1 MRMIGRAALHTLR
14 YLAGWDGPATQTTEA
29 ERQALAEHA
38 AGRRRAIEIGVFEGF
53 NTELIARELASDGRL
68 FAIDPFLPGK
78 LGFCWSKV
86 IARRQISRAGLSGRV
101 TFVRA
106 MSWDACAQLNGDFDF
121 MFIDGDHSWGG
132 IERDWRDWSGR
143 VSPGGIMALHD
154 TRVPEHN
161 PAVAE
166 LGSCAFYREVIRH
179 DSRFELVGSFDSLN
193 VLRRLTG

>member
-1 MRMIGRAALHTLR
+1 M
-14 YLAGWDGPATQTTEA
+14 
-29 ERQALAEHA
+29 
-38 AGRRRAIEIGVFEGF
+38 
-53 NTELIARELASDGRL
+53 
-68 FAIDPFLPGK
+68 
-78 LGFCWSKV
+78 
-86 IARRQISRAGLSGRV
+86 
-101 TFVRA
+101 FV
-106 MSWDACAQLNGDFDF
+106 
-121 MFIDGDHSWGG
+121 DGDHSWGG